1 VAAWQPVFESSRD
14 IVGDDLFDLIYT
26 DPDARK
32 REQVA
37 NACRDDVPTQVW
49 VAEFE
54 DEITEF
60 ITFKMNN
67 DRLVGEIGNNAVSP
81 DFQGRGIGTQMYEFV
96 LGKMKDAGMNGAIV
110 ETGSDD
116 AYARARQAYEKV
128 GFSGAIPSL
137 RYHIEL

>member
-116 AYARARQAYEKV
+116 AYARAR
-128 GFSGAIPSL
+128 
-137 RYHIEL
+137 